1 MPQSEAI
8 WVVDDDQSIRWVL
21 ERALTRAQMSVRTF
35 ESATE
40 LLRAL
45 KRDRPEAIISDIRM
59 PDMDGFELLDA
70 VQRDYQDLP
79 VIIMTAHSDMDSAV
93 SAFESGAFEYLP
105 KPFDINEATELA
117 RRACEHGRVKEVKA
131 AAVDE
136 SDEITESALSVNQ
149 LRCRACFGQLVA

>member
-79 VIIMTAHSDMDSAV
+79 V
-93 SAFESGAFEYLP
+93 L
-105 KPFDINEATELA
+105 L
-117 RRACEHGRVKEVKA
+117 
-131 AAVDE
+131 
-136 SDEITESALSVNQ
+136 
-149 LRCRACFGQLVA
+149 